1 MQVSVEEL
9 EGLERRMT
17 VQVPARDIEREV
29 SSRLHSL
36 SREVKLHGFRPG
48 KVPLKV
54 VQRMYGRQVRQ
65 EVLGEVL
72 QSSFKDALSQR
83 QLHLVTDPKIDPK
96 EIKAGDDLE
105 YSATFEVFPQFEVA
119 GIESL
124 KVERPV
130 AAVGESDIDG
140 MMENL
145 RKQRTIWNAVERTA
159 TEGDQV
165 VTTFEG
171 EIDGES
177 FPGSKGDKV
186 PVVIGQNQVPKA
198 LEEALLGLKAG
209 DEKQFH
215 TTFADDHSD
224 EKLAGKTA
232 HFSVKVESVAEP
244 ELPPVNEQFA
254 ASFGVKE
261 GGVESLRKALRQN
274 MERELNAA
282 VKNHTKQQLL
292 EALLGANE
300 IPVPRAMINHEVD
313 EMAQKAGLVVD
324 AEKDSE
330 ETVKSRRELFQQP
343 ARPRVA
349 LGLILS
355 KLAADNNIA
364 VDDPRVQAHLANIA
378 STFEDSERVI
388 RHYQQT
394 PHLMEGVRTVVL
406 EEQIVDWL
414 MERAEVIDKP
424 SSFGEMMIRVS
435 SIEYAAAEDD
445 RANER

>member
-17 VQVPARDIEREV
+17 VQVPAQDIEREV

-36 SREVKLHGFRPG
+36 SRKAKLHGFRPG
-48 KVPLKV
+48 KIPLKV

-65 EVLGEVL
+65 EVVGEVL
-72 QSSFKDALSQR
+72 KSSFKDALSQQ
-83 QLHLVTDPKIDPK
+83 QLHLAAEPNIEPK
-96 EIKAGDDLE
+96 ETEAGDDLE
-105 YSATFEVFPQFEVA
+105 YSVTFEVFPQFEVA
-119 GIESL
+119 GIEGL
-124 KVERPV
+124 KVELPV

-140 MMENL
+140 MVENL
-145 RKQRTIWNAVERTA
+145 RKQRTIWNDVERTA

-171 EIDGES
+171 KIDGES

-186 PVVIGQNQVPKA
+186 PVIIGRNQVPKM

-209 DEKQFH
+209 DEKQFRMA
-215 TTFADDHSD
+215 FADDHSD

-244 ELPPVNEQFA
+244 ELPPVNEEFA

-261 GGVESLRKALRQN
+261 GGVESLRRALRQN

-292 EALLGANE
+292 EALLRAND
-300 IPVPRAMINHEVD
+300 IPVPRVMINHEVD
-313 EMAQKAGLVVD
+313 EMAQKAGLLVD
-324 AEKDSE
+324 VEKDSE

-343 ARPRVA
+343 ARRRVA
-349 LGLILS
+349 LGMILS
-355 KLAADNNIA
+355 KLAADNNIE
-364 VDDPRVQAHLANIA
+364 VDDPRVQAQLANIA
-378 STFEDSERVI
+378 STFEDSERII
-388 RHYQQT
+388 RHYQEK
-394 PHLMEGVRTVVL
+394 PHLMEDVRAIAL

-414 MERAEVIDKP
+414 MERAEVIDRP
-424 SSFGEMMIRVS
+424 SSFGEMMIGASAIGHV
-435 SIEYAAAEDD
+435 AAE
-445 RANER
+445 ER